1 MPDAQEIVRR
11 HGAMVWRTI
20 CRIVGESG
28 RTGDLEDCFQE
39 VFVAALEA
47 GRREEVRSWE
57 AFLRRIATAR
67 ALDLLRT
74 RIRRRGRE
82 AAVAWDDLPSRTE
95 SAPEAALRAELAEE
109 IREALAQLRPEE
121 AELFCLRHIEDM
133 SYDDMGMQLGISAG
147 AVGVAL
153 HRVKEKLRVML
164 TAGKVSSQG
173 EVRDE

>member
-1 MPDAQEIVRR
+1 MPDGQEIVRR
-11 HGAMVWRTI
+11 HGAMVWRTV
-20 CRIVGESG
+20 CRIVGGSG

-39 VFVAALEA
+39 VFAAALEA
-47 GRREEVRSWE
+47 GRREEVRNWE

-82 AAVAWDDLPSRTE
+82 AAVAWEELPSRTE
-95 SAPEAALRAELAEE
+95 SAPQAALRAELAEE

-121 AELFCLRHIEDM
+121 AELFCLRHLEEM
-133 SYDDMGMQLGISAG
+133 SYDDMAMQRGTSAG

-153 HRVKEKLRVML
+153 HRIKEKLRGML
-164 TAGKVSSQG
+164 MAGIKPG
-173 EVRDE
+173 RGAR